1 MAIAFTAFFGWEL
14 ASRKDKTASEVG
26 VDAANRVIRAYY
38 LSKLTGNSN
47 WLDLM
52 EKESNELTTL
62 SIESRL
68 AFYTVILRECEL
80 FAATSLH
87 FFELVGNDAKDLK
100 SHLQV
105 FEKSPQ
111 FSKLDADRKRRI
123 RFWIGHLTE

>member
-1 MAIAFTAFFGWEL
+1 VIAFTAIFGWEL
-14 ASRKDKTASEVG
+14 ASRRDKTASEVG

-38 LSKLTGNSN
+38 LSKLTGSSD

-52 EKESNELTTL
+52 EKENAVLRTL

-68 AFYTVILRECEL
+68 AFYTVVLRECEL

-87 FFELVGNDAKDLK
+87 FFEMVRNDAENLK

-105 FEKSPQ
+105 YEKSPQ
-111 FSKLDADRKRRI
+111 FLKLDADRKRRI
-123 RFWIGHLTE
+123 KFWIEHLTE